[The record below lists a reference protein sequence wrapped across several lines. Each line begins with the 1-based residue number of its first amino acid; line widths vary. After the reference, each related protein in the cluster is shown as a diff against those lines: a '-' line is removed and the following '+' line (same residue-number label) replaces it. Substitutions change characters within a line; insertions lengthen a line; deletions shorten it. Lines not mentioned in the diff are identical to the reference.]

1 MKKQNLF
8 LLKNVRWKRFSRAA
22 YAIFSSLKKE
32 VIIGVLTTVTLTF
45 ANVNLLSAQNRLKEQ
60 VKSYALDEVEV
71 TGSRVPLTLKEIA
84 KQVLILSQEEIQQL
98 GAQSVNDLL
107 KFIASVDVRQRGAF
121 GIQTDLSIRG
131 GTFDQLTLLL
141 NGVNISNPQTG
152 HLSMDLP
159 VSVDQIE
166 RVEILQGPAARIFGT
181 SAFSGAINIIT
192 KDSKNNG
199 ASLVLKGGQYGTFGV
214 GADISHNTSKFSHII
229 SGSYDRSDGAVSNSD
244 FKQGKG
250 FYQGGYAHPSVHL
263 NWQLG
268 ISDQKYGANTFYSAI
283 YPNQYEENRR
293 YFVSLQGE
301 TSGIVQWRPIL
312 YWNRSHDNFQLIK
325 GSDKGENFHQT
336 DTYGVGLNGS
346 FSSFL
351 GKTGFGAALRNEGVL
366 STNLGRPLDE
376 EKYVSVPGHKG
387 KLFSKREHRT
397 NVSYFLEQNFIFS
410 KFTLSA
416 GVLATM
422 NTYLGHNFRY
432 YPGIDLA
439 YRPNN
444 QWKLFA
450 SWNKALRLPTFTDLF
465 YKSPTQEGNQDLKPE
480 RTDAYSVGVHY
491 RTTGFRAEVSSFYQ
505 RGRDMIDWVMFNSE
519 DVYHSTNFKLNS
531 CGFDVSLNFL
541 FSEWLGDNS
550 FLKQLS
556 LQYAY
561 ISQDKKD
568 ERVIYKSNY
577 AMEYLRHKFVGQFS
591 HRIYGALQASWSVR
605 WQDRM
610 GGYVIY
616 DDKLE
621 ATNKIK
627 PYGSHALVDLKL
639 EWNKP
644 KYMVY
649 ATLNNLLNRTYYDYG
664 NIPQPGFWI
673 NAGVKLRVNW

>member
-1 MKKQNLF
+1 M
-8 LLKNVRWKRFSRAA
+8 LKNVRWKRFSRAA

-32 VIIGVLTTVTLTF
+32 VVIGVLTAVTLTF
-45 ANVNLLSAQNRLKEQ
+45 ANLSLLSAQNRLKEQ
-60 VKSYALDEVEV
+60 VKSYALEEVEV
-71 TGSRVPLTLKEIA
+71 LGSRVSLTMKEIA
-84 KQVLILSQEEIQQL
+84 KQVLIISQEEIQTL

-107 KFIASVDVRQRGAF
+107 KFVASVDVRQRGAF

-141 NGVNISNPQTG
+141 NGVNISNSQTG

-166 RVEILQGPAARIFGT
+166 RIEILQGPAARIFGT

-199 ASLVLKGGQYGTFGV
+199 ASLSLQGGQYGTFGV
-214 GADISHNTSKFSHII
+214 GADVSHNTSSFSHII
-229 SGSYDRSDGAVSNSD
+229 NGSYNRSNGAVHNND

-250 FYQGGYAHPSVHL
+250 FYHGSFTHPSVRI

-268 ISDQKYGANTFYSAI
+268 VSDQQYGANTFYSAS
-283 YPNQYEENRR
+283 YPNQYEETRR

-301 TSGIVQWRPIL
+301 TNGVVQWRPMV
-312 YWNRSHDNFQLIK
+312 YWNRGHDHFELIK
-325 GSDKGENFHQT
+325 GTETGENFHQN

-346 FSSFL
+346 FSSRL
-351 GKTGFGAALRNEGVL
+351 GKTGFGVEIRNEGIL
-366 STNLGRPLDE
+366 STNLGRPLGED
-376 EKYVSVPGHKG
+376 KVVSIPGHKG
-387 KLFSKREHRT
+387 KEFTKRENRT
-397 NVSYFLEQNFIFS
+397 NVSYFMEQNFIFS
-410 KFTLSA
+410 QFTLSV

-432 YPGIDLA
+432 YPGVDLA
-439 YRPNN
+439 YCPTNN
-444 QWKLFA
+444 WKVFA

-465 YKSPTQEGNQDLKPE
+465 YKSPTQEGNQNLKPE
-480 RTDAYSVGVHY
+480 KTEAYSVGVHY

-505 RGRDMIDWVMFNSE
+505 RGRDMIDWVMFYPE

-541 FSEWLGDNS
+541 FSEWLANNN

-561 ISQDKKD
+561 ISQTKND
-568 ERVIYKSNY
+568 EREIYKSNY
-577 AMEYLRHKFVGQFS
+577 ALEYLRHKFVGQLS
-591 HRIYGALQASWSVR
+591 HRIYGALQVSWSVR

-610 GGYVIY
+610 GGYVVY
-616 DDKLE
+616 DEKLKPTDKVQ
-621 ATNKIK
+621 

-639 EWNKP
+639 EWDKP
-644 KYMVY
+644 KYMIY
-649 ATLNNLLNRTYYDYG
+649 ATLNNLFNRTYYDYG
-664 NIPQPGFWI
+664 NIEQPGFWI